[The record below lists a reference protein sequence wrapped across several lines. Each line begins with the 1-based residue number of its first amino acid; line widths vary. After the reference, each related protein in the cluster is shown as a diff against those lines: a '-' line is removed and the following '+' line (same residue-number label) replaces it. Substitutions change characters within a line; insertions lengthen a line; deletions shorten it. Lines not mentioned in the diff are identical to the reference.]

1 MAQLT
6 LGYFLKYGDEKKYKR
21 TLDFFLNFLN
31 TVSTI
36 ELKENQYEKTIYI
49 LDQFDK
55 INFEDKKKLHVQLLS
70 VFRKHSKKEIL
81 ICTMT
86 DEKIKHKKAKE
97 SANVNV
103 IILDENRKPLSE
115 SEMNEICKKMFCD
128 LESNFLYKE
137 TNGSLYLILQFY
149 NYCAGNNYLQKN
161 LKTPYE
167 KFAKQYYEEQ
177 FFKHDNWT
185 SYLNKK
191 LTHEKK
197 ETKIQLHNDI
207 MVNVFGGLWEHYWF
221 QKLLIGKQMNIS
233 IYLVPQKKVL
243 LLNMTEIEIL
253 NVKHSEGFAKITF
266 DLVRN
271 TEKPIPVMFRALQE
285 NFPLFESCFL
295 AENKDFAFINH
306 KLSSG
311 FSDGN
316 FVNMVTDKYSKYLNQ
331 AKQQLG
337 YI

>member
-1 MAQLT
+1 MVNVDLDVDFPEKIDLT
-6 LGYFLKYGDEKKYKR
+6 L
-21 TLDFFLNFLN
+21 LDMRY
-31 TVSTI
+31 VYVEEERIKS
-36 ELKENQYEKTIYI
+36 
-49 LDQFDK
+49 
-55 INFEDKKKLHVQLLS
+55 INP
-70 VFRKHSKKEIL
+70 
-81 ICTMT
+81 
-86 DEKIKHKKAKE
+86 
-97 SANVNV
+97 
-103 IILDENRKPLSE
+103 II
-115 SEMNEICKKMFCD
+115 KKMLREIYWKPD
-128 LESNFLYKE
+128 MLERFLQRYGKSL
-137 TNGSLYLILQFY
+137 TGS
-149 NYCAGNNYLQKN
+149 
-161 LKTPYE
+161 
-167 KFAKQYYEEQ
+167 
-177 FFKHDNWT
+177 
-185 SYLNKK
+185 
-191 LTHEKK
+191 
-197 ETKIQLHNDI
+197 
-207 MVNVFGGLWEHYWF
+207 VFGGLWEHYWF

-233 IYLVPQKKVL
+233 IYLVPQKKEL